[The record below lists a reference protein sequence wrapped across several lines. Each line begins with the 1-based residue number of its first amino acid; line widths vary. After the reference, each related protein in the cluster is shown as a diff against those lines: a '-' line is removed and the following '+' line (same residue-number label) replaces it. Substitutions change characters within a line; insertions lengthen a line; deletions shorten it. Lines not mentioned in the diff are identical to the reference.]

1 MKTHGYDLRI
11 LIMKSDLE
19 AALLENYQINKEI
32 LTEEEK
38 QAFVKYQDDSSDI
51 FEYVRD
57 ILLQIDNKDESM
69 LLFEKV
75 HHDIKKMY
83 PDDVVLNDNIL
94 EFGNI
99 FSSLIEQGNGNS
111 TNLFFQKARI
121 LK

>member
-38 QAFVKYQDDSSDI
+38 QAFTKYQDDSSDI
-51 FEYVRD
+51 FDYVRD

-69 LLFEKV
+69 MLFEKI
-75 HHDIKKMY
+75 HTDIRKMY
-83 PDDVVLNDNIL
+83 PDDELLNDNVL
-94 EFGNI
+94 ELKNI
-99 FSSLIEQGNGNS
+99 FISSIEQGNVNS